1 MLDLGRIPA
10 ILNIAANATL
20 ELRDLLLKN
29 VATFGDLQNYRRL
42 PNDNLT
48 TVFGMLSWPS
58 FYAQAGAS
66 LRIYNTT
73 QYFWSYTL
81 YRRADCNFALAPP
94 APPNEQV
101 RSDIH
106 VSPLFA
112 P

>member
-10 ILNIAANATL
+10 ILDIAPNATL
-20 ELRDLLLKN
+20 ELRDLLVKN
-29 VATFGDLQNYRRL
+29 VATFGDLQDYRRL

-48 TVFGMLSWPS
+48 TVFGMLTWPS

-81 YRRADCNFALAPP
+81 YRRADCNFALAISPP
-94 APPNEQV
+94 PDEQV
-101 RSDIH
+101 SADVPRS
-106 VSPLFA
+106 PQTA